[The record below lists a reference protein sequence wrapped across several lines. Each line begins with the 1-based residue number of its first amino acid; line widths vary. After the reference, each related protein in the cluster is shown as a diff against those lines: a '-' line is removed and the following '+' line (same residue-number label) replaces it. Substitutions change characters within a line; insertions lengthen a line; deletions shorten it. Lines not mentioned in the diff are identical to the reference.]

1 MKATLI
7 LPSSL
12 LDFHQIGY
20 SVPLCS
26 VFIFSLSVFNK
37 PPGFVNCP
45 CSVILED
52 FWPFH
57 FPVHFF
63 LVLFLFPLWTS
74 AYARSSSMTFPASL
88 WGFVF
93 SSVMFP
99 LCFLDHRIF
108 LFIPFLYIVIYK
120 ITYIYGLY
128 IVIILSAFSLP
139 SSPSIL
145 FHTSVF
151 PHIHYSCFP
160 LEKGRPLRDINQKIA
175 YQAAIRWGTFPLTKL
190 DEITL

>member
-1 MKATLI
+1 MTKRVPRVYNEKRNLRCAQIRYTIENLSWLFHFMTYPQCVRAPIYSHSFQHCKFYSKMLFWMKVTLI

-52 FWPFH
+52 FWPFNFH
-57 FPVHFF
+57 VHFF

-74 AYARSSSMTFPASL
+74 AYARPSSMTFPTSL

-99 LCFLDHRIF
+99 LCFLDHNYTS
-108 LFIPFLYIVIYK
+108 FIYSYLIYRK
-120 ITYIYGLY
+120 T
-128 IVIILSAFSLP
+128 
-139 SSPSIL
+139 
-145 FHTSVF
+145 
-151 PHIHYSCFP
+151 
-160 LEKGRPLRDINQKIA
+160 
-175 YQAAIRWGTFPLTKL
+175 
-190 DEITL
+190 